1 MSSEHWNEII
11 IVRCCTNWPIHR
23 HSAYG
28 PMGRCG
34 ICRQTPIVVE
44 ELYPESLYARNQIS
58 PDSSMDRA
66 TDF

>member
-1 MSSEHWNEII
+1 MSDEHWNEII
-11 IVRCCTNWPIHR
+11 IVRCCRDWPIHR
-23 HSAYG
+23 HSAYHR
-28 PMGRCG
+28 MGRCG
-34 ICRQTPIVVE
+34 LCRQVPTVID